1 MTRLE
6 RLRSLYWM
14 IQPDESYKGGTAILT
29 AEELAMLLDVAE
41 LVSNLKIDYI
51 TAGALAK
58 LNEEVDNDT

>member
-1 MTRLE
+1 
-6 RLRSLYWM
+6 M